1 MLCNNNRQDRYKDF
15 LKKKLYLQMMCC
27 RTFRFRFHQ
36 INSLIR
42 RGFKLQKEWRHVL
55 LNCPFVHLSVCM
67 FVRLT
72 ICPFV
77 CLNVCLFACSPV
89 CLFACLPVCCLPVC
103 LFVFLSVCLFVRLTV
118 CPFDQSLKKENRK
131 LRKTNSISSSSCL
144 QPKSQSRLQKKI
156 SAIIILHS

>member
-1 MLCNNNRQDRYKDF
+1 MSRPLQRLFKEEIIRTGAK
-15 LKKKLYLQMMCC
+15 QMMCC
-27 RTFRFRFHQ
+27 RTYQFRFSPIH
-36 INSLIR
+36 SLIR

-77 CLNVCLFACSPV
+77 CLSD
-89 CLFACLPVCCLPVC
+89 C
-103 LFVFLSVCLFVRLTV
+103 LFVCLSVCLFDRLSV
-118 CPFDQSLKKENRK
+118 CPFDQALKKENRK

-144 QPKSQSRLQKKI
+144 QPKSQSRLQKT
-156 SAIIILHS
+156 SAIIFFAFVSDLLKNSHC